1 MVVRQ
6 AGAGHLPAGNNKASL
21 MTAQEIA
28 MLPNPSIKYRPFP
41 PVVLPERQ
49 WPGRTL
55 QQAPRW
61 CSSDLRDG
69 NQALA
74 EPMDNDRKRQFY
86 QLLLQCG
93 FKEIEVAFP
102 SASQTD
108 FDFVRSLID
117 EQLIPND
124 VSIQVLTQSRDDL
137 IDRTFEALRG
147 APRAIVHL
155 YNATAPMFREIV
167 FKQDKAATV
176 ALAVN
181 GALRIRQ
188 QCEQQPET
196 AWTFEYSPETFCFTE
211 LEFALEICEA
221 VADVWQPGP
230 GRPMI
235 INLPATVEV
244 STPNVYADQIEWFC
258 RRFSQRNR
266 VTISVHPHNDR
277 GTGVACAELAML
289 AGADRVEGCLFGNG
303 ERTGNVDLVTLALN
317 LYTQGIAPGL
327 DFSQLKQVVE
337 VVEQCN
343 QLPVH
348 PRHPYAG
355 ELVFTA
361 FSGSHQDAIKKGFAA
376 QQQRQDGLWQVP
388 YLPLDPADVGCSYEA
403 VIRVNS
409 QSGKSGAAWLLEQ
422 NHGLSLPRGLQID
435 FSKVVQRSTDGSGK
449 EMTTAELWRLF
460 RVSYGLVEQPRLQ
473 LLSYQTESHSVEAYS
488 FSARVLFEGEQ
499 QRLLGVGN
507 GLLSSAVDALRQ
519 SFGLNLAIED
529 YHEHTLGHQSH
540 SRAVAYIRCTLAHG
554 EAAYGVGI
562 DVDSASASLQ
572 ALFNVA
578 ARYLAK

>member
-1 MVVRQ
+1 
-6 AGAGHLPAGNNKASL
+6 
-21 MTAQEIA
+21 
-28 MLPNPSIKYRPFP
+28 MLPNPQTKYHPFP
-41 PVVLPERQ
+41 PVALPDRQ
-49 WPGRTL
+49 WPART
-55 QQAPRW
+55 QQRAPRW

-74 EPMDNDRKRQFY
+74 EPMDRERKQMFY

-93 FKEIEVAFP
+93 FSEIEVAFP

-108 FDFVRSLID
+108 FDFVRYLID
-117 EQLIPND
+117 ERQIPDD
-124 VSIQVLTQSRDDL
+124 VTIQVLTQSRDDL

-147 APRAIVHL
+147 VPRAIVHL
-155 YNATAPMFREIV
+155 YNATAPLFRDIV
-167 FKQDKAATV
+167 FRQDKAATI

-181 GALRIRQ
+181 GARRIRQ
-188 QCEQQPET
+188 LCERQPET
-196 AWTFEYSPETFCFTE
+196 DWTFEYSPETFCFTE
-211 LEFALEICEA
+211 LPFALEICEA
-221 VADVWQPGP
+221 VAEVWQPSEQ
-230 GRPMI
+230 RPMI
-235 INLPATVEV
+235 VNLPATVEV

-258 RRFSQRNR
+258 RHFSQRER

-327 DFSQLKQVVE
+327 DFSHLQQVVE

-376 QQQRQDGLWQVP
+376 QAERQDGRWQVP

-422 NHGLSLPRGLQID
+422 NHGLALPRGLQID
-435 FSKVVQRSTDGSGK
+435 FSQVVQQQTDGHGK
-449 EMTTAELWRLF
+449 EMTSAELWRLF
-460 RVSYGLVEQPRLQ
+460 RNQYGLVEQPRLQ
-473 LLSYQTESHSVEAYS
+473 LVSYQTESRGDHAYS
-488 FSARVLFEGEQ
+488 FQASVMVDGEPQ
-499 QRLLGVGN
+499 PLAGVGN

-519 SFGLNLAIED
+519 RFGIQLAIAD

-540 SRAVAYIRCTLAHG
+540 SRAVAYIRCTAPG
-554 EAAYGVGI
+554 SDMAYGVGI
-562 DVDSASASLQ
+562 DADSASASLQ

-578 ARYLAK
+578 GRYLAPPPAAAG

>member
-1 MVVRQ
+1 
-6 AGAGHLPAGNNKASL
+6 
-21 MTAQEIA
+21 
-28 MLPNPSIKYRPFP
+28 MLIDPSSKYRPFP
-41 PVVLPERQ
+41 PVALPDRQ
-49 WPGRTL
+49 WPARTL
-55 QQAPRW
+55 RQAPRW

-74 EPMDNDRKRQFY
+74 EPMDNARKREFY

-108 FDFVRSLID
+108 FDFVRALID
-117 EQLIPND
+117 ERLIPDD
-124 VSIQVLTQSRDDL
+124 VTIQVLTQSRDDL
-137 IDRTFEALRG
+137 IDRTFEALQG
-147 APRAIVHL
+147 TPRAIVHL
-155 YNATAPMFREIV
+155 YNATAPMFRDIV
-167 FKQDKAATV
+167 FRQDKAATV

-181 GALRIRQ
+181 GARRIRR
-188 QCEQQPET
+188 QCEAQPDT
-196 AWTFEYSPETFCFTE
+196 AWCFEYSPETFCFTE

-221 VADVWQPGP
+221 VAEVWQPGP
-230 GRPMI
+230 QRPMI

-258 RRFSQRNR
+258 RHFSRR
-266 VTISVHPHNDR
+266 ADVAISVHPHNDR
-277 GTGVACAELAML
+277 GTGVACAELALL

-317 LYTQGIAPGL
+317 LYTQGVAPGL
-327 DFSQLKQVVE
+327 DFSRLKQVVE

-376 QQQRQDGLWQVP
+376 QRQRQDGRWQVP

-422 NHGLSLPRGLQID
+422 NHGLALPRGLQID
-435 FSKVVQRSTDGSGK
+435 FSQVVQRATDGSGK
-449 EMTTAELWRLF
+449 EMSGAQLWRLF
-460 RVSYGLVEQPRLQ
+460 RDTYGLVEQPRLQ
-473 LLSYQTESHSVEAYS
+473 LLSYQTESHGVEAYS
-488 FSARVLFEGEQ
+488 FNARVACEGEPL
-499 QRLLGVGN
+499 RLQGAGN

-519 SFGLNLAIED
+519 RFGLSLAIED
-529 YHEHTLGHQSH
+529 YHEHTLGHQSD
-540 SRAVAYIRCTLAHG
+540 SRAVAYIRCTLPQG
-554 EAAYGVGI
+554 EATYGVGI
-562 DVDSASASLQ
+562 DADSASASLQ

-578 ARYLAK
+578 GRYLAPTSAQSG